1 MWVGLHVF
9 GINVPYGRFNGVVG
23 NSEKEL
29 LAHFGSNDNED
40 FDEALSKIMQIGT
53 LRDYRCEFE
62 LFTNC
67 VVVWPEKALIDTF
80 MGGLKEEITAE
91 VHMFKPETLREAI

>member
-1 MWVGLHVF
+1 M
-9 GINVPYGRFNGVVG
+9 G

-29 LAHFGSNDNED
+29 LSHVGPTDNED

-62 LFTNC
+62 QFTNC
-67 VVVWPEKALIDTF
+67 VVGWSQKALIDTF
-80 MGGLKEEITAE
+80 MGGLKEEMTTE
-91 VHMFKPETLREAI
+91 VHMFKPETLRETI